1 MTASSETA
9 PRVLRRSSEGR
20 VVAGV
25 AAGLGRYFG
34 VDPVVLR
41 VAFVVLALLP
51 PGIGLLAY
59 LVAWI
64 VIPGEGGGAGDQGAE
79 AASGSPAIATTTAA
93 RVVGGVLVALGTLV
107 AVEIAEPTW
116 IDFDGRYVGAAV
128 LVLLGLGLLVRGA
141 RD

>member
-34 VDPVVLR
+34 IDPVVLR

-64 VIPGEGGGAGDQGAE
+64 VIPGEDGGTGDKGAGAS
-79 AASGSPAIATTTAA
+79 SGSPAIATTTAA

-116 IDFDGRYVGAAV
+116 IDFDGRYVGAGV

-141 RD
+141 RG